1 MRNEDKINISNKVNG
16 KGTKNTK
23 NFKGKSFGY
32 QVLGFGSGS
41 AAGPSFITATGGTIV
56 TCGNF
61 KAHVFTGPGTFC
73 VSCAGSEGNNVA
85 DYVVV
90 AGGGGGGNFGAGGG
104 GAGGFRMSNGLC
116 LPSPTTSPLA
126 SGSTLPISA
135 QGYPI
140 TVGGGGAA
148 GTGPCDAGRH
158 APATDGRSGSKGSN
172 SVFSSITSAGGGGG
186 AGILTNG
193 CGWAPSPLSSGGSG
207 GGSKGS
213 HECGGPRTNPGQGM
227 PAGAGNTPPVSPPQG
242 NPGGKGYD
250 AGIESTNGGGGGGA
264 SAPGLTTCS
273 NYTGAGGGAGSFI
286 AAAFIGPPAPSYGTP
301 GPVGSTR
308 YFAGGGGGGS
318 DGKGGQFD
326 GTAGPPG
333 VGGGGSGGRAGPGD
347 NNACLTAGTTNTG
360 GGGGGGGFEPA
371 PASGAAGGSGIVIIR
386 YKFQE

>member
-1 MRNEDKINISNKVNG
+1 MRNEDKINIFNKVNG
-16 KGTKNTK
+16 KGIKNTK

-90 AGGGGGGNFGAGGG
+90 AGGGGGGGYGAGGG

-126 SGSTLPISA
+126 SGSTLPISV

-148 GTGPCDAGRH
+148 GAGPCNDGRH
-158 APATDGRSGSKGSN
+158 APATDARNGSKGSN

-227 PAGAGNTPPVSPPQG
+227 PAGAGNTPPVSPSQG

-250 AGIESTNGGGGGGA
+250 AGVASTNGGGGGGA
-264 SAPGLTTCS
+264 GATGGTTCTAR
-273 NYTGAGGGAGSFI
+273 TGGNGGAGSYV
-286 AAAFIGPPAPSYGTP
+286 AEAFVGPPAPSYGTP

-318 DGKGGQFD
+318 DGGGQP
-326 GTAGPPG
+326 GTAGTPG
-333 VGGGGSGGRAGPGD
+333 VGGGGSGGRSPCH
-347 NNACLTAGTTNTG
+347 ACRSAGTTNTG
-360 GGGGGGGFEPA
+360 GGGGGGGKSPS
-371 PASGAAGGSGIVIIR
+371 PSSGAAGGSGIVIIR
-386 YKFQE
+386 YQFQA

>member
-16 KGTKNTK
+16 KGIKNTK

-90 AGGGGGGNFGAGGG
+90 AGGGGGGGYGAGGG

-116 LPSPTTSPLA
+116 LHSPTTSPLA
-126 SGSTLPISA
+126 SGSTLPISV

-148 GTGPCDAGRH
+148 GAGPCNDGRH
-158 APATDGRSGSKGSN
+158 APATDARNGSKGSN

-193 CGWAPSPLSSGGSG
+193 CGWAPSPLSCGGSG

-227 PAGAGNTPPVSPPQG
+227 PAGAGNTPPVSPSQG
-242 NPGGKGYD
+242 NPCGKGYD
-250 AGIESTNGGGGGGA
+250 AGVASTNGGGGGGA
-264 SAPGLTTCS
+264 GATGGTTCTAR
-273 NYTGAGGGAGSFI
+273 TGGNGGAGSFI
-286 AAAFIGPPAPSYGTP
+286 AEAFVGPPAPSYGTP

-308 YFAGGGGGGS
+308 YFAGGGGGGT
-318 DGKGGQFD
+318 DGGGQP
-326 GTAGPPG
+326 GTAGTPG
-333 VGGGGSGGRAGPGD
+333 VGGGGSGGRSPCH
-347 NNACLTAGTTNTG
+347 ACSSAGTTNTG
-360 GGGGGGGFEPA
+360 GGGGGGGKSSA
-371 PASGAAGGSGIVIIR
+371 PSSGAAGGSGIVVIR
-386 YKFQE
+386 YQFQA